1 MTFVKNIIGSKFI
14 PWIRALRIYQWA
26 KNMLLFLALFM
37 SHRILETQL
46 LKQTII
52 AFLSFSLCA
61 SAVYILNDL
70 FDLESDRKH
79 PSKKKR
85 PLASGQISVVSGKLA
100 IPILLLASFLWSI
113 MFLPMTFT
121 IALIIYLTITTSYTL
136 YLKEKLFI
144 DVIVLGALYSLR
156 VLAGGLST
164 GIEVSSWL
172 LGFSWFFFLSLAFM
186 KRYTDLLLIKNTNQ
200 EELFGRGYSII
211 NLSIVQKIG
220 IISGVVSLLILAL
233 YINSEQV
240 MILYKNPFLIWLA
253 LPIIF
258 YWLLHMWMVA
268 HRGKMSDDP
277 IIYAFKDKSSY
288 IAFLIIIIIMIVAA
302 NSTFPL

>member
-1 MTFVKNIIGSKFI
+1 MTLAENILVLKFV

-37 SHRILETQL
+37 SHRIFETQL

-70 FDLESDRKH
+70 FDLEADRKH
-79 PSKKKR
+79 PSKKNR
-85 PLASGQISVVSGKLA
+85 PLASGQISVISGKLA
-100 IPILLLASFLWSI
+100 IPILLLAGFLLSI

-121 IALIIYLTITTSYTL
+121 VALIIYLTMTTSYTL

-144 DVIVLGALYSLR
+144 DVIVLGTLYTLR

-200 EELFGRGYSII
+200 EVLLGRGYSIV
-211 NLSIVQKIG
+211 NLAIVQKTG
-220 IISGVVSLLILAL
+220 IVSGVISLIILAL
-233 YINSEQV
+233 YINSGQV

-253 LPIIF
+253 LPILF
-258 YWLLHMWMVA
+258 YWLLHMWAVA
-268 HRGKMSDDP
+268 RHGNMTDDP
-277 IIYAFKDKSSY
+277 IIYAFKDISSY
-288 IAFLIIIIIMIVAA
+288 IAFLIIIVIMIVAA
-302 NSTFPL
+302 NITFSL